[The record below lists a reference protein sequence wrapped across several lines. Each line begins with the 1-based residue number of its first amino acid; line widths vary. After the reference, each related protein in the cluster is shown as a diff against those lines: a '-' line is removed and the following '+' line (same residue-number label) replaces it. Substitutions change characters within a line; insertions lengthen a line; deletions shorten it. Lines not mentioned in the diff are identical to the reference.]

1 MRHHSPL
8 SVEPLQLVFSV
19 GERIRGTKKGCLVVG
34 ALLQFVTL
42 QESEEESVEVPGLSA
57 LFSACTTMDA
67 YLVVSVRYFL
77 IQNQSLVTSYFF
89 CLLLN

>member
-1 MRHHSPL
+1 MRVVLGSLGVKLP
-8 SVEPLQLVFSV
+8 
-19 GERIRGTKKGCLVVG
+19 RRGAGNCT
-34 ALLQFVTL
+34 LLQFVTL

-77 IQNQSLVTSYFF
+77 I
-89 CLLLN
+89 